1 MSSIVLHPYS
11 NLEYI
16 LRYNQELLNYLTFT
30 NNQIDR
36 INGITR
42 VRQGII
48 EQITKPKLE
57 YKETL

>member
-16 LRYNQELLNYLTFT
+16 SRYNQELLNYLTFT

-48 EQITKPKLE
+48 EQIVKPKLE